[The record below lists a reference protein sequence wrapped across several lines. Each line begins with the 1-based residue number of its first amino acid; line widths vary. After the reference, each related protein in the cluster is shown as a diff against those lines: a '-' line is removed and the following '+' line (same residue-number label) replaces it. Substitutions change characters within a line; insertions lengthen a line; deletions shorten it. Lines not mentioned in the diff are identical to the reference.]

1 MADRAGRD
9 LSPVFGFCHRRYES
23 DEILPFVDCQKHDV
37 SDISRP
43 DFEISIENKALFNSR
58 WIATKLAPGLQRV
71 NVEAARRFASAKLT
85 AVTARWCPA
94 PELEEKMEM
103 IKNLKERDEKG
114 FTLIELL
121 VVVAIIGILAAIAIP
136 QFSAY
141 REQGFDAQASSHLR
155 NIALAQ
161 EAYFAQNASY
171 ASAVADLAPAV
182 QVDTD
187 IPVTVALV
195 TGGFTL
201 EASHTN
207 GGKTFNWNSTL
218 GGLQDSVG
226 DGS

>member
-1 MADRAGRD
+1 
-9 LSPVFGFCHRRYES
+9 
-23 DEILPFVDCQKHDV
+23 
-37 SDISRP
+37 
-43 DFEISIENKALFNSR
+43 
-58 WIATKLAPGLQRV
+58 
-71 NVEAARRFASAKLT
+71 
-85 AVTARWCPA
+85 
-94 PELEEKMEM
+94 MEM

-182 QVDTD
+182 QVDAD

-201 EASHTN
+201 SAAHAS
-207 GGKTFNWNSTL
+207 GGTTFNWDSTL
-218 GGLQDSVG
+218 GGLQ
-226 DGS
+226 